1 MYKIKELIQIL
12 TENRWLVCRILFAV
26 YLIGLSVMDLR
37 VRRLKFS
44 FLMAGF
50 LFAVAGELCGRD
62 IPVLLL
68 AAGAAV
74 GGIFLVVSRLTGEA
88 FGYGDSILITVMGSF
103 IGFWNILSLLIAAF
117 LMAAAFSVFLL
128 AGKRFGRKDS
138 FPFVPFLT
146 AAYIVG
152 MAAGIY

>member
-50 LFAVAGELCGRD
+50 LFAVAGELCGN
-62 IPVLLL
+62 
-68 AAGAAV
+68 G
-74 GGIFLVVSRLTGEA
+74 
-88 FGYGDSILITVMGSF
+88 
-103 IGFWNILSLLIAAF
+103 
-117 LMAAAFSVFLL
+117 
-128 AGKRFGRKDS
+128 
-138 FPFVPFLT
+138 
-146 AAYIVG
+146 
-152 MAAGIY
+152 

>member
-37 VRRLKFS
+37 ARRLKFS

-62 IPVLLL
+62 TPVLP
-68 AAGAAV
+68 AGAAV
-74 GGIFLVVSRLTGEA
+74 GGIFLAVSRLTGEA